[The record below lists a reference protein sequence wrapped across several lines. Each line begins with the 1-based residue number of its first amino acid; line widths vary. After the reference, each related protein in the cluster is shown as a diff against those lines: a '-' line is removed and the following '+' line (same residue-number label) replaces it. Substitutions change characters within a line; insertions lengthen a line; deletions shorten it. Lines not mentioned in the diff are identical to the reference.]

1 MQCVHWV
8 CFENLRIQI
17 EPLVIILNRGS
28 ICCHALEA
36 FTSAYALH
44 KACHNPTV
52 AKTTAMQIFSLEE
65 VGKHNSKI
73 DLWVAIHGK
82 GEHLIYCL
90 SVISE
95 S

>member
-1 MQCVHWV
+1 MQ
-8 CFENLRIQI
+8 
-17 EPLVIILNRGS
+17 
-28 ICCHALEA
+28 
-36 FTSAYALH
+36 T
-44 KACHNPTV
+44 
-52 AKTTAMQIFSLEE
+52 FSLEE